1 MAIETDHP
9 YHRQASSSIWSRPE
23 LTSDGEGPKASPSQ
37 ILDHG
42 SISFGRY
49 ATETLAWEKFS
60 VFTQNRCHE
69 ELEKFREPGLV
80 AKKKAYFEEYYSK
93 IRAMRALKAK
103 QQEKT
108 QTGSFQEGLCNATKE
123 ENNMEADALSEENM
137 PDNANKIQ
145 VQDNDIQ
152 LLTLTHLKEALH
164 IEPKKSLKNQKVSLM
179 GTRIKQAQ
187 EMEETSLCTPI
198 KRSET
203 SHKDWPT
210 CNKAEFFSN

>member
-1 MAIETDHP
+1 MAIETDHS

-23 LTSDGEGPKASPSQ
+23 LTSDGEGPQASPSQ

-93 IRAMRALKAK
+93 IRAMRALKAE

-108 QTGSFQEGLCNATKE
+108 QTGSFHEGLCNATKE

-137 PDNANKIQ
+137 PNNANKIQ
-145 VQDNDIQ
+145 VQDNDTTANFNPSEGGTAYRTEQ
-152 LLTLTHLKEALH
+152 VTKESESFSDGNKDKASTGDGRDFYLH
-164 IEPKKSLKNQKVSLM
+164 SNQKIRNFPQRLAYLQQS
-179 GTRIKQAQ
+179 
-187 EMEETSLCTPI
+187 
-198 KRSET
+198 
-203 SHKDWPT
+203 
-210 CNKAEFFSN
+210 